1 MKGVIMSNTT
11 DKGVYTIVSKD
22 DIEIAASI
30 LKHPLTDFGDDDDIH
45 SILESIENNEDLLVL
60 ESAKTFE
67 YTKTGKLNCYIYVY
81 DDGYKD
87 GIGIEEYAENRA
99 FYFSKRVTPKEHL
112 EALDEVLWG

>member
-1 MKGVIMSNTT
+1 MSNTT

-22 DIEIAASI
+22 DIEIATPI
-30 LKHPLTDFGDDDDIH
+30 LKHPLTDFGDDDDIRC
-45 SILESIENNEDLLVL
+45 ILESIENNEDLLVL